1 MGKHVYLLCTFLIGI
16 SLYSQSFRPGS
27 ELTRNVW
34 YNSSNGAYNLIFQ
47 DDGNL
52 VMYNSSGAIV
62 WNSETESEG
71 NRAIFQRDGNLV
83 IYNNEE
89 NAIFTTATN
98 DQGATSL
105 NIHDDGN
112 LVIYNNRGR
121 ALWSSQSGMT
131 SNNEDYDNTETS
143 YASSDLAKGFSFNRE
158 EKIYSKNKMYY
169 ICFQN
174 DGNLVFYRNGYY
186 PQALWAS
193 GTDGR
198 GSGAEFQNNGSLIVY
213 DSYGRIIFNTNTQG
227 KGGER
232 LSIGNGNLVIYNYN
246 NRPIWISN
254 R

>member
-174 DGNLVFYRNGYY
+174 DGNLVLPKRILPSGFMGLRNRWQRQWCRIPKQRQPYSVR
-186 PQALWAS
+186 QLWKNY
-193 GTDGR
+193 
-198 GSGAEFQNNGSLIVY
+198 FQHQY
-213 DSYGRIIFNTNTQG
+213 TR
-227 KGGER
+227 ER
-232 LSIGNGNLVIYNYN
+232 
-246 NRPIWISN
+246 W
-254 R
+254 